1 MKFLQ
6 LKCPPPIV
14 MIVAGVVSS
23 LAAQRDLLFLQ
34 QQLNV
39 INQMAWPLVF
49 LVVGII
55 TAVAGI
61 VEFSRHK
68 TTVNPLHPEKT
79 TSLVST
85 GIFQFTRNPMYL
97 GMLIVLLGWADLLN
111 SIWAFFGPLA
121 FFAYITLFQ
130 IQPEEKAMHKHFGD
144 EFSHYCSSV
153 RRWL

>member
-1 MKFLQ
+1 
-6 LKCPPPIV
+6 
-14 MIVAGVVSS
+14 
-23 LAAQRDLLFLQ
+23 
-34 QQLNV
+34 
-39 INQMAWPLVF
+39 MAWPLVF

-97 GMLIVLLGWADLLN
+97 GMLIG
-111 SIWAFFGPLA
+111 
-121 FFAYITLFQ
+121 Y
-130 IQPEEKAMHKHFGD
+130 
-144 EFSHYCSSV
+144 
-153 RRWL
+153 